1 MKTMHNLQSIMHN
14 WLRRSW
20 RIVLLLAIFNVQW
33 SMFNELQAKQ
43 TQDAL
48 YVYRNDGGFDAF
60 FFGDIERMAYSNID
74 TLGVAHDD
82 FVVQEIYANGK
93 LTRIPISAIDSI
105 SFVTPENAYS
115 EDVAYTTEADIWNY
129 VISSVDHYTFV
140 LSPNT
145 PAAMVP
151 KVGDKL
157 ANTEA
162 TPHLPNGLFAQVT
175 NVSKQANG
183 ITVQCQAADIEDL
196 FDDYTFKFDNS
207 SYLQDA
213 ANARKNAGEEW
224 ENYGDDI
231 YTKGI
236 DFNKDFKTFV
246 NSFGAGK
253 NWGVGWDGKGSVKL
267 VVKPNIHVTYFNRYR
282 KALWGLRKYTVEKGT
297 IDAYVKTDF
306 DMDIKGAS
314 ISLSK
319 DIELLSVGGF
329 IGTSPFWF
337 HSELG
342 LSGTVK
348 ISNLDWKQSFYDET
362 KAHVDYSYDEL
373 QESVYNAGQSR
384 TPGLIIHEKRI
395 ENVIHDS
402 KEWLIMGE
410 ASVLGGFY
418 VKAGI
423 SVFNENL
430 ADLSLRFDV
439 GGRAK
444 AEFEIDMNAPNEL
457 PEVLDSDP
465 TSQYDGMN
473 VDGVMRANLFAS
485 GQIDI
490 GIGPKG
496 KWSVGKSIQLY
507 DEDIKW
513 DKATWVW
520 DYVPKFSNVKAY
532 IDRTINM
539 VELSAGVDRN
549 LWSSVPVGFA
559 VYDYWTD
566 KLVSVD
572 WYKDAY
578 KNQKDFENYYVH
590 VFDLEPSKY
599 IAYPIVEKFGW
610 KMLANPTTTFD
621 LEGASLKVSPDPL
634 TFDSNGGDN
643 YLEVTTSQPYYD
655 AETKAQWVK
664 ITKYSDFSIKVTA
677 EANES
682 SNAREDSIIV
692 YALDNNKQ
700 RVAKKTVKIT
710 QKGKLLY
717 YPGNFYGSY
726 WYSKKD
732 QESGKKA
739 VLVLKGRSFYSSAP
753 VYFYSS
759 LGGGE
764 QEGTFEVL
772 TYEAGPDGCRG
783 TIKEPN
789 GNVASFSYTSWF
801 SELGGG
807 VMHYMTYN
815 GIDLVRWDQVDM

>member
-1 MKTMHNLQSIMHN
+1 
-14 WLRRSW
+14 
-20 RIVLLLAIFNVQW
+20 
-33 SMFNELQAKQ
+33 
-43 TQDAL
+43 
-48 YVYRNDGGFDAF
+48 
-60 FFGDIERMAYSNID
+60 
-74 TLGVAHDD
+74 
-82 FVVQEIYANGK
+82 
-93 LTRIPISAIDSI
+93 
-105 SFVTPENAYS
+105 
-115 EDVAYTTEADIWNY
+115 
-129 VISSVDHYTFV
+129 
-140 LSPNT
+140 
-145 PAAMVP
+145 
-151 KVGDKL
+151 
-157 ANTEA
+157 
-162 TPHLPNGLFAQVT
+162 
-175 NVSKQANG
+175 
-183 ITVQCQAADIEDL
+183 
-196 FDDYTFKFDNS
+196 
-207 SYLQDA
+207 
-213 ANARKNAGEEW
+213 
-224 ENYGDDI
+224 
-231 YTKGI
+231 
-236 DFNKDFKTFV
+236 
-246 NSFGAGK
+246 
-253 NWGVGWDGKGSVKL
+253 
-267 VVKPNIHVTYFNRYR
+267 
-282 KALWGLRKYTVEKGT
+282 
-297 IDAYVKTDF
+297 
-306 DMDIKGAS
+306 
-314 ISLSK
+314 
-319 DIELLSVGGF
+319 
-329 IGTSPFWF
+329 
-337 HSELG
+337 
-342 LSGTVK
+342 
-348 ISNLDWKQSFYDET
+348 
-362 KAHVDYSYDEL
+362 
-373 QESVYNAGQSR
+373 
-384 TPGLIIHEKRI
+384 
-395 ENVIHDS
+395 
-402 KEWLIMGE
+402 
-410 ASVLGGFY
+410 
-418 VKAGI
+418 
-423 SVFNENL
+423 
-430 ADLSLRFDV
+430 
-439 GGRAK
+439 
-444 AEFEIDMNAPNEL
+444 
-457 PEVLDSDP
+457 
-465 TSQYDGMN
+465 
-473 VDGVMRANLFAS
+473 
-485 GQIDI
+485 
-490 GIGPKG
+490 
-496 KWSVGKSIQLY
+496 
-507 DEDIKW
+507 
-513 DKATWVW
+513 
-520 DYVPKFSNVKAY
+520 
-532 IDRTINM
+532 M

-717 YPGNFYGSY
+717 YPGKFYGSY

-772 TYEAGPDGCRG
+772 TYEEGPDGCRG